1 MVLSFRHGT
10 HWHAVL
16 AMATAHTQSHF
27 LCHESHTYT
36 HTLSNIPTL
45 LFKKTFLGILRRD
58 ESLAYMMFA
67 LNWTCLS
74 RLFM

>member
-36 HTLSNIPTL
+36 HTHTLKHTHPSFLKNIPRHTA
-45 LFKKTFLGILRRD
+45 KV
-58 ESLAYMMFA
+58 
-67 LNWTCLS
+67 CQ
-74 RLFM
+74 

>member
-36 HTLSNIPTL
+36 HTHSQTYPPFFL
-45 LFKKTFLGILRRD
+45 KKH
-58 ESLAYMMFA
+58 S
-67 LNWTCLS
+67 
-74 RLFM
+74 